1 VSGGSLLWGL
11 RLGAWGRRIIL
22 RLKKKELLWIQI
34 RVSFRRADIE
44 EMPRIDLNRKKMVR
58 FSQWLFHT
66 GKATKQRKRK

>member
-1 VSGGSLLWGL
+1 VSGGSLLGGL

-44 EMPRIDLNRKKMVR
+44 EMPRIALRLEKK
-58 FSQWLFHT
+58 
-66 GKATKQRKRK
+66 